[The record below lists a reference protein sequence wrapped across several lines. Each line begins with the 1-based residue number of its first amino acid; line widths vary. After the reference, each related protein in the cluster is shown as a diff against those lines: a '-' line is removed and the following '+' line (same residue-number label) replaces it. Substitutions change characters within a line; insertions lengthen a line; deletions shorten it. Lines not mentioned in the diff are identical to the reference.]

1 MAATLET
8 TKKNAIARK
17 LADMKTLQNL
27 MISNE
32 EKLLVACAGENKVT
46 EKLNNMLEDD
56 RKSLTA
62 ITEAIVELEM
72 TSDPSETV
80 QSMVETIENMMTENK
95 LALYEKIMQHEGLK
109 HQLVMTGLL
118 VHKAAQATDGILQ
131 KLIDPINKVNFKNRA
146 HQEQLKGAI
155 YLYGTRQLVGEDP
168 EDSIWS
174 AAEDAI
180 AALKGTFGGL
190 TEV

>member
-32 EKLLVACAGENKVT
+32 EKLLKASTGNQKVT
-46 EKLNNMLEDD
+46 ETLTNMLEDD

-62 ITEAIVELEM
+62 IDEAIIEM
-72 TSDPSETV
+72 EMASDPSDTV
-80 QSMVETIENMMTENK
+80 TNMVQTIEGIMSQGN
-95 LALYEKIMQHEGLK
+95 LDLYEKFMQHEGLK

-131 KLIDPINKVNFKNRA
+131 KLVDPINKVNFKNRA

-155 YLYGTRQLVGEDP
+155 YLYGVHQLVGTEP
-168 EDSIWS
+168 EDGIWA

-180 AALKGTFGGL
+180 AALKGAFGGL
-190 TEV
+190 TE

>member
-32 EKLLVACAGENKVT
+32 EKLLKASTDNKKVT
-46 EKLNNMLEDD
+46 ETLTDMLEDD

-62 ITEAIVELEM
+62 IDEAIAELEM
-72 TSDPSETV
+72 TSQPSDTV
-80 QSMVETIENMMTENK
+80 TNMVQTIESIMSENH
-95 LALYEKIMQHEGLK
+95 LDIYEKFMQHEGLK

-131 KLIDPINKVNFKNRA
+131 KLVDPINKANFKNRA

-155 YLYGTRQLVGEDP
+155 YYYGVRQLTGNEP
-168 EDSIWS
+168 EDGIWA

-180 AALKGTFGGL
+180 AALKGVFGGL
-190 TEV
+190 TD

>member
-1 MAATLET
+1 MAATLDA

-17 LADMKTLQNL
+17 LADMKALQNL

-32 EKLLVACAGENKVT
+32 EKLLSASTSNNKVT
-46 EKLNNMLEDD
+46 ETLNNMLEDD
-56 RKSLTA
+56 RKSLDAINDA
-62 ITEAIVELEM
+62 ITDLEM
-72 TSDPSETV
+72 ASDPSDTV
-80 QSMVETIENMMTENK
+80 TNMIDTIEGIMSGNH
-95 LALYEKIMQHEGLK
+95 LDLYEKFLQHEGLK

-131 KLIDPINKVNFKNRA
+131 KVIDPINKVNFRNRA

-155 YLYGTRQLVGEDP
+155 YLYGVHQLVGTDP
-168 EDSIWS
+168 DDGVWA

-180 AALKGTFGGL
+180 AALKGAFGGL
-190 TEV
+190 TE

>member
-1 MAATLET
+1 MAATLDT

-17 LADMKTLQNL
+17 LADMKALQNL

-32 EKLLVACAGENKVT
+32 EKLLSASTSNNKVT
-46 EKLNNMLEDD
+46 ETLNNMLEDD
-56 RKSLTA
+56 RKSLDAINDA
-62 ITEAIVELEM
+62 ITDLEM
-72 TSDPSETV
+72 ASDPSDTV
-80 QSMVETIENMMTENK
+80 TNMIDTIENIMSGSH
-95 LALYEKIMQHEGLK
+95 LDLYEKFLQHEGLK

-131 KLIDPINKVNFKNRA
+131 KVIDPINKVNFRNRA

-155 YLYGTRQLVGEDP
+155 YLYGVHQLVGTDP
-168 EDSIWS
+168 DDGVWA

-180 AALKGTFGGL
+180 AALKGAFGGL
-190 TEV
+190 TE

>member
-1 MAATLET
+1 MTGTLDT

-32 EKLLVACAGENKVT
+32 EALLTASTGNKKVT
-46 EKLNNMLEDD
+46 DTLNNMLKDD
-56 RKSLTA
+56 RQSLKA
-62 ITEAIVELEM
+62 IEEAVTELELSAQP
-72 TSDPSETV
+72 SDTV
-80 QSMVETIENMMTENK
+80 TNMVETIDKIMSGSH
-95 LALYEKIMQHEGLK
+95 LDVYEKFMQHEGLK

-131 KLIDPINKVNFKNRA
+131 KVIDSINKVNFKNRA

-155 YLYGTRQLVGEDP
+155 YYYGVHQLTGNEPDNGV
-168 EDSIWS
+168 WA

-180 AALKGTFGGL
+180 AAMKGAFGGL
-190 TEV
+190 TE

>member
-46 EKLNNMLEDD
+46 ETLNSMIEDD

-62 ITEAIVELEM
+62 ITEAMVELEM
-72 TSDPSETV
+72 TSDPSDTV
-80 QSMVETIENMMTENK
+80 QSMVETIENIMTENR
-95 LALYEKIMQHEGLK
+95 LDLYEKIMQHEGLK

-155 YLYGTRQLVGEDP
+155 YLYGTRQLVGEEP
-168 EDSIWS
+168 EEGIWA

-180 AALKGTFGGL
+180 AALKGAFGGL
-190 TEV
+190 AES